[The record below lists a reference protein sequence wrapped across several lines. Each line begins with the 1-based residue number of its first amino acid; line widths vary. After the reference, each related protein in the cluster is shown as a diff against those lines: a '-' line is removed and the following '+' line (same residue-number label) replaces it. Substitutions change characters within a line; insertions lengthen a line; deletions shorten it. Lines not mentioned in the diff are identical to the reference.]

1 MAHSQSI
8 EPVASPSTASAQLR
22 CTVLLAV
29 LMCEALLALRMIDT
43 DALVG
48 HDLWWVEPL
57 RSLSHNVPW
66 GACVVAAIGLLG
78 AGRWRAAFVRLFELE
93 HDRELEHV
101 RELEH
106 DRELEHERRASL
118 QAAVAHVL
126 WAGVFTAVSQLVFA
140 GGSTIPLL
148 DAVLPVLWLVAGLF
162 ALACALL
169 AAAPARAWRA
179 AAAPLVNALAG
190 GAVIGSALFWLGFW
204 IDGNYFLWGPL
215 ADVTLRASAAMVGLY
230 TDGVYLEEST
240 RILGTESFRVIV
252 TKYCSGLEGLAL
264 FGLFF
269 GAFLVLARRR
279 LRLARALWLM
289 PAGLLFVWAFNAAR
303 IAALIALGH
312 YVDPQ
317 LAVDAFHTHAG
328 WPPLIAVALGCVW
341 IATRVPAF
349 RPAPTAA
356 GAGAATLG
364 PTAPGMVPSPSDA
377 ASPAVARRDP
387 ATTAYLVPLL
397 AVVGTGL
404 VAGAFL
410 DESSTAAPARIAVAV
425 LVLASLRGGLPR
437 VGSLRGIVDGALQL
451 HVWILAAACLGLW
464 MAVDPEQGAGG
475 APPAWLDGATF
486 LARSSFWISAALGYA
501 VVTPLV
507 EELAFRGFVQRRL
520 VTPDFERVSYRRPA
534 PLAVFGSA
542 LAFGLLHSSIVGGV
556 LAGVL
561 FSLAAARRGRLG
573 DAIWAHALV
582 NGALALI
589 AATTG
594 RWGWWF

>member
-1 MAHSQSI
+1 MAHSQSLDRST
-8 EPVASPSTASAQLR
+8 SPSTANAQAR
-22 CTVLLAV
+22 FTALLAV
-29 LMCEALLALRMIDT
+29 LLCEALLALRMIDT
-43 DALVG
+43 RSLIG

-66 GACVVAAIGLLG
+66 GACIVAAVGLLG
-78 AGRWRAAFVRLFELE
+78 AGRWRAAFGRLFEHE
-93 HDRELEHV
+93 HDREHPF
-101 RELEH
+101 
-106 DRELEHERRASL
+106 ERGARAR
-118 QAAVAHVL
+118 AAVAHVL
-126 WAGVFTAVSQLVFA
+126 WAGVFTALSQLVLA
-140 GGSTIPLL
+140 GGSTLPLL
-148 DAVLPVLWLVAGLF
+148 DAVLPLLWGAAGIL
-162 ALACALL
+162 ALCGALL
-169 AAAPARAWRA
+169 ATAPARAWRA
-179 AAAPLVNALAG
+179 AGAPLVDALAG
-190 GAVIGSALFWLGFW
+190 GAVIGSTLFWLGFW

-269 GAFLVLARRR
+269 GTFLVLARRR
-279 LRLARALWLM
+279 LRLSRALWLM
-289 PAGLLFVWAFNAAR
+289 PAGLVLVWGFNAAR

-312 YVDPQ
+312 FVDPQ

-349 RPAPTAA
+349 RPRSIALAGGEAAPTAGVA
-356 GAGAATLG
+356 S
-364 PTAPGMVPSPSDA
+364 PTSSTSSSPSPNTVA
-377 ASPAVARRDP
+377 ALAPSPVATRRDP

-410 DESSTAAPARIAVAV
+410 DEGATSAPARVAVAA
-425 LVLASLRGGLPR
+425 LVLACLRGALPR
-437 VGSLRGIVDGALQL
+437 IGGLRGFFDGARQL
-451 HVWILAAACLGLW
+451 HVWLLAAACLGLW
-464 MAVDPEQGAGG
+464 MAVDPAQGAGG
-475 APPAWLDGATF
+475 APPAWLDGASL
-486 LARSSFWISAALGYA
+486 LARSGFWIAAALGYA

-520 VTPDFERVSYRRPA
+520 VSADFERVSYRRPA

-542 LAFGLLHSSIVGGV
+542 LAFGLLHTSIVGGV

-573 DAIWAHALV
+573 DAVWAHALV
-582 NGALALI
+582 NGALAVI

-594 RWGWWF
+594 DWGWWF